1 MQGVFNRDMKP
12 FDELTRLGRIR
23 RMRQLATA
31 ALMNYGVDEAHID
44 LVRQAGNTLFRVKTS
59 NLPRSEAPDGLF
71 EEGQY
76 LLRVH
81 EPGYQEPEAI
91 ELELTWLAAMRR
103 EANLPVPEPIKTLDG
118 RWVLSINVPGIQGT
132 RYCSLLRW
140 IKGRSVKN
148 HFQPHHLRAQGR
160 LMARL
165 HNFSIQWQPPA
176 GFCKRKFDWDG
187 LFQSDVGSGMANAE
201 AWALLSP
208 LHREAFSFVAER
220 IRDVMNDWGQGLDV
234 FGLIHGD
241 LGVDAN
247 LFFWHGEPRAID
259 FDDSG
264 FGYWAFDLAVALD
277 TCRDDPAY
285 PCYREA
291 LLNGYAEFRSM
302 PEKQAE
308 QVELFLAGLQVYWN
322 LWAIGGTHLYPS
334 LLQEYNDLIARKA
347 EFVVRYAR
355 QRGDLNKTPPNT
367 GST

>member
-1 MQGVFNRDMKP
+1 
-12 FDELTRLGRIR
+12 
-23 RMRQLATA
+23 MRQLATV
-31 ALMNYGVDEAHID
+31 ALLSYGVDEARFH
-44 LVRQAGNTLFRVKTS
+44 LVRQAGNTLFRVRAS
-59 NLPRSEAPDGLF
+59 SLPCPEAADGLF

-91 ELELTWLAAMRR
+91 DLELTWLAAMRR
-103 EANLPVPEPIKTLDG
+103 EAHLPVPEPVAALDG
-118 RWVLSINVPGIQGT
+118 RWLLSINVPGVPGT
-132 RYCSLLRW
+132 RLCSLLRW
-140 IKGRSVKN
+140 VKGRSVKN
-148 HFQPHHLRAQGR
+148 RFRPEHLQAQGR

-165 HNFSIQWQPPA
+165 HQFSMQWQAPV
-176 GFCKRKFDWDG
+176 GLSKRRFDWDG
-187 LFQSDVGSGMANAE
+187 LFQNDVGSGMANAD

-220 IRDVMNDWGQGLDV
+220 LRDVMEDWGEGLDV

-241 LGVDAN
+241 LAVDAN

-277 TCRDDPAY
+277 ACRDDPAY
-285 PCYREA
+285 PRYREA
-291 LLNGYAEFRSM
+291 LLNGYAEFRSL

-308 QVELFLAGLQVYWN
+308 QIDLFLAGLEVYWN
-322 LWAIGGTHLYPS
+322 LWAVGGTHLYPA
-334 LLQEYNDLIARKA
+334 LLPEYSERIARTA

-355 QRGDLNKTPPNT
+355 QNGCPI
-367 GST
+367 